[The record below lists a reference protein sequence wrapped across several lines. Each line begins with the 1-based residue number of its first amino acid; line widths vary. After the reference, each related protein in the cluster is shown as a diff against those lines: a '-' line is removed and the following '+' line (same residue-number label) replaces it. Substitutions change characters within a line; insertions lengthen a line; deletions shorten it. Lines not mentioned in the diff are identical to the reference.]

1 MSINQLCD
9 QNLNV
14 KLTKNSYKMLNKS
27 GEVVLEG
34 SRSFDNCYQLI
45 QSINMVVDDFNDSAG
60 ISREDDTVCLVDDA
74 EYVVNVDEANA

>member
-1 MSINQLCD
+1 MPPYGFRLFSDGFSHSLKANLMSINQLCD

-45 QSINMVVDDFNDSAG
+45 QAHMLQNFS
-60 ISREDDTVCLVDDA
+60 
-74 EYVVNVDEANA
+74 